1 MPIKILLAQLN
12 CTVGDLTG
20 NGEKIS
26 NALEKAKVDGADIVV
41 TPELAISGYPPEDLL
56 LREDFLKGCDLE
68 LESLRAKTENI
79 TLVVGHP
86 YRENNRLYNAAS
98 IIQNGKIIG
107 RYFKQELPNYHVFDE
122 DRYFDPGLDACV
134 FSVNGVRIGV
144 NICED
149 IWGGRAEEIDVVENA
164 GDLSL
169 VRAARSAKD
178 AGATVLLVL
187 NASPFHLAKQA
198 IRTDLV
204 SGRARALD
212 MPIVFCNMVG
222 GQDELVFDGAS
233 FAVTSNGDMGFQSP
247 AFSQS
252 MDCVEIDRGD
262 VIGVRHAYPET
273 EEKAVYEALVQGV
286 RDYVLKNGFK
296 GAIIGLSG
304 GVDSALTLAV
314 AVDALGAENLT
325 AVMMPS
331 QFTANI
337 SLEDARKM
345 AEILDVTYEEIAIK
359 PIFDEF
365 IAGLSSVFVG
375 REFDTTEEN
384 LQSRIRGTLLMS
396 MSNKFGSL
404 VLTTGNKSEM
414 STGYATLYGDMAGGF
429 AVLKDLGK
437 QMVYRL
443 CKYRNSLS
451 QVIPNRIIERPP
463 SAELRPDQL
472 DQDSLPPYDTLDA
485 VVEQYVEQNRSI
497 EEIVQAGYPRADVE
511 RIVHLIHINE
521 YKRRQAPPG
530 VRITRRAF
538 GKDWRFPITS
548 TFRGEVGRDS

>member
-41 TPELAISGYPPEDLL
+41 TPELALSGYPPEDLL
-56 LREDFLKGCDLE
+56 LREDFLMACDLE
-68 LESLRAKTENI
+68 LESLRAKTENV

-86 YRENNRLYNAAS
+86 YRENDRLYNAAS

-233 FAVTSNGDMGFQSP
+233 FAVTSSGYLGFQSP
-247 AFSQS
+247 AFSHS
-252 MDCVEIDRGD
+252 MDCVEVDQGD

-273 EEKAVYEALVQGV
+273 EEEAAYEALVRGV

-314 AVDALGAENLT
+314 AVDALGAENVT

-345 AEILDVTYEEIAIK
+345 AEILDVRYEEIAIK

-414 STGYATLYGDMAGGF
+414 STGYATLYGDMAGGY

-497 EEIVQAGYPRADVE
+497 EEIVQEGYLRADVE
-511 RIVHLIHINE
+511 RIVHLIHVNE

-538 GKDWRFPITS
+538 GKDWRYPITS
-548 TFRGEVGRDS
+548 TFRGKVGRNS